1 MISTA
6 LEVKKDREKGSDKQK
21 RKERER
27 EKREGETD
35 GEKESET
42 DRQTEGETLAADDEK
57 QIVWEKVEVE
67 GACKSEERG
76 LTRCRGGSQGTWEMH
91 SSRCQSPHQAARSGP
106 TGPHHEVAGPESH
119 RRDSGRRPSRS
130 CGIASL
136 DNPTRTG
143 RSPPSRVT
151 GMIEWWKN
159 SSGTAKR
166 IDDDEER
173 KKRMR

>member
-1 MISTA
+1 M
-6 LEVKKDREKGSDKQK
+6 
-21 RKERER
+21 
-27 EKREGETD
+27 
-35 GEKESET
+35 
-42 DRQTEGETLAADDEK
+42 
-57 QIVWEKVEVE
+57 E

-106 TGPHHEVAGPESH
+106 TGPHHEVAGPKSH

-130 CGIASL
+130 CSIASL
-136 DNPTRTG
+136 DNPMRTG

-173 KKRMR
+173 KKRTMKRKKTRERLQQRRRRRAWHAATSLPSRVATD